1 MEVHTCQKMSQFSW
15 CDKTISIFVEMTE
28 TLHKILNCVSY
39 FFRRHGLQ
47 NGQKSVKGNA
57 VIFFHVI
64 LAQAVDF
71 SFCWVGTK
79 GSQNFPNFSILWK
92 RGGKLLSMLIRRHHL
107 LFRSEFWSEFIH
119 SSARIL
125 VFWYAPRARKTFN
138 ENLSRARKLL
148 EKKTPQ

>member
-28 TLHKILNCVSY
+28 TLNKILNCVSY
-39 FFRRHGLQ
+39 FFRRHTLQ

-92 RGGKLLSMLIRRHHL
+92 RGGTLFSMLIRRHHL
-107 LFRSEFWSEFIH
+107 LFWSEF
-119 SSARIL
+119 SSITNIKKKKPQIRQ
-125 VFWYAPRARKTFN
+125 FT
-138 ENLSRARKLL
+138 NLK
-148 EKKTPQ
+148 